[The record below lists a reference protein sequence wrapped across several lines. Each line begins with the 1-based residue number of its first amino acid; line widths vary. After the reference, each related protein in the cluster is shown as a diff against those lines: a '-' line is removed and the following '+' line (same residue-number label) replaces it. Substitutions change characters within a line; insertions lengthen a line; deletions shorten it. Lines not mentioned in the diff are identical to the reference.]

1 MITANFHT
9 HTPRCHH
16 AKGSEREYIE
26 QAITNGFITLGFSDH
41 VPQPFK
47 NGYVSTIRMTME
59 ELDDYVGTLRA
70 LQKEYA
76 DRIQILVGFEAEYYP
91 DLFEELLEQLRK
103 RSIDYLIL
111 GQHHAPEEP
120 TGFYSGYPTED
131 EYRLETYV
139 NQVIAGMQTGVFS
152 YLAHPDLL
160 HYTGEDEIYRKHM
173 RRLCTCAKELDIPLE
188 INMLGFH
195 SNRHYPCDK
204 FFQLAVEEG
213 CRFILGCDAH
223 EPEAV
228 RQPED
233 EPGMM
238 EFLERNHIQYSQ
250 NLEIRKL

>member
-26 QAITNGFITLGFSDH
+26 QAIANGFTTLGFSDH

-47 NGYVSTIRMTME
+47 NSYVSTIRMALE
-59 ELDDYVGTLRA
+59 ELDDYVGPLRA

-76 DRIQILVGFEAEYYP
+76 DRIQILIGFEAEYYP

-103 RSIDYLIL
+103 RAIDYLIL

-139 NQVIAGMQTGVFS
+139 NQVIEGMQTGVFS

-160 HYTGEDEIYRKHM
+160 H
-173 RRLCTCAKELDIPLE
+173 
-188 INMLGFH
+188 
-195 SNRHYPCDK
+195 
-204 FFQLAVEEG
+204 
-213 CRFILGCDAH
+213 
-223 EPEAV
+223 
-228 RQPED
+228 
-233 EPGMM
+233 
-238 EFLERNHIQYSQ
+238 
-250 NLEIRKL
+250 